1 MANTDKPDYLWTV
14 MVYLAGDN
22 NLTEESVFSLTEMK
36 RVPTDGRIAVIAQFD
51 PMASRIPTHRYV
63 IKGAPTQ
70 KASSGRAKS
79 SPVTSTIGTDAIA
92 LEDPTI
98 KFPKP
103 PEPPEHKT
111 RAQRPE
117 PEDGETDSGDPA
129 TLFNFISWTQEHYRA
144 ERYMVILAGHGAGT
158 EADFLLKDQDPGSS
172 LSIPALRKVFEEVK
186 KSLRIKV
193 DILGMDVCLMSM
205 VEVCYE
211 LEGLVEYVVSSE
223 SFSPAAGWPYGH
235 ILEKI
240 DATLQKNK
248 KAGTEELASLIVS
261 EYISFY
267 NDYVVGGLSV
277 DQSVL
282 KVSASV
288 PLAKAVKDFTKAIE
302 PWLKEPSFRD
312 AIVLAHWESQSYNG
326 ELFVDLRDFCELL
339 AVRHPRAAKACGMV
353 VRAIDDLVRKSC
365 FTGVQNQFSNG
376 VSIYFPWSEVAPDYQ
391 KLEFASR
398 AGWNDFLQKY
408 VEQTR
413 RAPRGSKKGSQSKAP
428 LDSPASSSGNR
439 ASGLLGSERFRKSED
454 RKSEDRGQNPIH
466 SMRNPPI
473 DVTEEGL
480 SECIR
485 ANPSSVKRLGIFARI
500 FSRQRRR

>member
-1 MANTDKPDYLWTV
+1 MAKTDKPDYLWTV

-63 IKGAPTQ
+63 IKGAPAQ

-79 SPVTSTIGTDAIA
+79 SPVTSTIGTDAIP

-98 KFPKP
+98 KFPGLSGPKA
-103 PEPPEHKT
+103 
-111 RAQRPE
+111 RAQRTE

-158 EADFLLKDQDPGSS
+158 EEDFLLKDQNPGSS

-186 KSLRIKV
+186 KSLPIKV

-211 LEGLVEYVVSSE
+211 LEGLVEYLVSSE

-248 KAGTEELASLIVS
+248 KADTEELASLIVS
-261 EYISFY
+261 EYITFY

-288 PLAKAVKDFTKAIE
+288 PLVKAVKNFTEDVEGWLRE
-302 PWLKEPSFRD
+302 PLFRD
-312 AIVLAHWESQSYNG
+312 AIILAHWESQSYNG

-339 AVRHPRAAKACGMV
+339 TVRYPRASKACGKV
-353 VRAIDDLVRKSC
+353 VQAIDDLVRKSC

-376 VSIYFPWSEVAPDYQ
+376 VSIYFPWSDVAPRYQ
-391 KLEFASR
+391 DLAFAHS

-408 VEQTR
+408 VDQTR
-413 RAPRGSKKGSQSKAP
+413 RAPRGSKKGSPSKAA
-428 LDSPASSSGNR
+428 LDSLAGGSGNLV
-439 ASGLLGSERFRKSED
+439 SGLLGSERFRKSEE
-454 RKSEDRGQNPIH
+454 RKSEERGFNPIH

-473 DVTEEGL
+473 DVTPEGL

-485 ANPSSVKRLGIFARI
+485 KNPSSVKRLGIFSKI